1 MKVTSNICIKSP
13 VIIVML
19 VLLVS
24 SCATRPTGHR
34 ENASPDVSDQ
44 FRNTGHIEQKE
55 AHVSTSNSKLST
67 IPKLA
72 TTPSTLPPLPAQ
84 MATSYKYSVSA
95 VNVPI
100 EELLFTLAKDADLQ
114 LDLRSGVVGN
124 ISINAIQ
131 QSLEVILER
140 VAESGGFVFQISH
153 DSITISPD
161 LPEWRNY
168 KVDYVFI
175 QKTSIDSI
183 DMKMTVA
190 SNGRTGGSTSNVN
203 VTSEHNFWTRLK
215 ENIEILAQ
223 PDPLEAR
230 REQDVLIQSDRLLQ
244 ENGAEKITREERQ
257 AIAQSTNQINA
268 TIKRSINTLINPEA
282 GVISVYTTNKK
293 HRAIAQYIDDL
304 QIRSQRQVLI
314 EATVV
319 EVELSDQYQAGIN
332 WSTLFKSGASS
343 GILSQSVTPANLST
357 NSALAFNFTGLD
369 WDLGIRLLQ
378 QFGTTKVLSSPKI
391 MAVNNQTALLKVVNN
406 EVYFTIQVSRESATT
421 TSAGATTFETSVHTV
436 PVGFMM
442 SVTPFVSD
450 DDSVSLNI
458 RPTIS
463 RIVGYVND
471 PSPDLARESI
481 VSRIPVIQER
491 EMASV
496 LKLNNRQTAVIGGLI
511 EDINSNDKSAVPWV
525 NQIPFFGDLFSY
537 KDDKTTKSELVIFI
551 RPVVIKNPDIDHG
564 DLKFLSQFL
573 KTGSNLTESNVR

>member
-1 MKVTSNICIKSP
+1 MEDTSRAPIKSFSF
-13 VIIVML
+13 IVLM
-19 VLLVS
+19 VSLLLS
-24 SCATRPTGHR
+24 SCATSKFSQR
-34 ENASPDVSDQ
+34 ENTSPEVDSQ
-44 FRNTGHIEQKE
+44 FKPSGHIE
-55 AHVSTSNSKLST
+55 
-67 IPKLA
+67 PKLR
-72 TTPSTLPPLPAQ
+72 PSSTNNLSNPIPSLAIKNYVLPPKPELN
-84 MATSYKYSVSA
+84 SVDNNYSVSA

-100 EELLFTLAKDADLQ
+100 DELLFKLAQDAKLQ

-124 ISINAIQ
+124 VSINAINQ
-131 QSLEVILER
+131 PLETILER
-140 VAESGGFVFQISH
+140 ISLSGGFIFKVDQ
-153 DSITISPD
+153 DSIKVFPD
-161 LPEWRNY
+161 LPEWKNY
-168 KVDYVFI
+168 KVDYVYI
-175 QKTSIDSI
+175 QKSSTDNIN
-183 DMKMTVA
+183 MKMTVA

-203 VTSEHNFWTRLK
+203 VTSEHDFWTRLK

-230 REQDVLIQSDRLLQ
+230 REQDILIQSDRQ
-244 ENGAEKITREERQ
+244 QQANGAEKITREERR
-257 AIAQSTNQINA
+257 AVAQSSNQLNA

-282 GVISVYTTNKK
+282 GVISVYTTHKK
-293 HRAIAQYIDDL
+293 HKAIEKYIKDL
-304 QIRSQRQVLI
+304 ENRSQRQVLI

-332 WSTLFKSGASS
+332 WSTLLSSGAKK
-343 GILSQSVTPANLST
+343 GLLTQTLIPANLTS
-357 NSALAFNFTGLD
+357 NSALAFNFGGTD

-406 EVYFTIQVSRESATT
+406 EVYFTIKVSRESATAN
-421 TSAGATTFETSVHTV
+421 SAGETTYETTVHTV

-463 RIVGYVND
+463 RIIGYVND

-511 EDINSNDKSAVPWV
+511 EDINSNNKDSVPWI
-525 NQIPFFGDLFSY
+525 NKIPFFGDLFSY
-537 KDDKTTKSELVIFI
+537 KDDKSTKSELVIFI
-551 RPVVIKNPDIDHG
+551 RPVVIKNPDVDHG
-564 DLKFLSQFL
+564 DLKPLRNFL
-573 KTGSNLTESNVR
+573 KTGVALNGSGT